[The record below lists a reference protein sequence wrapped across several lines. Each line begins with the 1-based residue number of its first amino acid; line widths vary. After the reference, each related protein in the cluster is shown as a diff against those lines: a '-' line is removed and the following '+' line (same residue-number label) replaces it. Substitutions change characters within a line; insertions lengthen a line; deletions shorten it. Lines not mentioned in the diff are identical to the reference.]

1 MPKLDVRMVYQEW
14 EQGWVWPVYWV
25 FGPERFKAREFT
37 QRLKQA
43 ALPHLGALGAG
54 MGTEVL
60 EGGEVSGTAV
70 VECAQTLS
78 LGGGVRL
85 TWVRDAHATTDQD
98 ALATLLGPRVRFDEA
113 HSVTVFLSKDLDQRK
128 KFSKLLS
135 EKAAV
140 VECAE
145 VREEEREG
153 WIRHLAKRRGVNEF
167 TAEILAI
174 LLRVEPW
181 SLETV
186 DLELEKLA
194 LVPEGMPDRT
204 QVLLA
209 GASEAGGSEEF
220 LSGLFER
227 DRVRALRAAEQ
238 FAGSPEEVLPLL
250 GLMAWNVRQIA
261 GLVGGG
267 AGPTGRGP
275 FIERLRRWARGWT
288 LPEIL
293 ELQSALH
300 EMDRGLKQTPKLGL
314 GYFTE
319 LVARFAKSPSS

>member
-1 MPKLDVRMVYQEW
+1 MPKLEAKTVYQEW

-25 FGPERFKAREFT
+25 YGSERLKAREFVK
-37 QRLKQA
+37 RLKQA

-54 MGTEVL
+54 MGTETL
-60 EGGEVSGTAV
+60 EGNEVSAGAV

-78 LGGGVRL
+78 LGGGLRL
-85 TWVRDAHATTDQD
+85 TLVRDAHSLSDLEVAAQ
-98 ALATLLGPRVRFDEA
+98 LLGPRLKFEEMPA
-113 HSVTVFLSKDLDQRK
+113 VTVFLSKDLDQRK
-128 KFSKLLS
+128 KFSKLLT

-145 VREEEREG
+145 VRDDEREV
-153 WIRHLAKRRGVNEF
+153 WIRHLAKRRGLQDLD
-167 TAEILAI
+167 AEVMAI
-174 LLRVEPW
+174 LGSLDPW
-181 SLETV
+181 NLEAI
-186 DLELEKLA
+186 DSEIEKMALA
-194 LVPEGMPDRT
+194 LAEDRKD
-204 QVLLA
+204 VLIA
-209 GASEAGGSEEF
+209 GASPAGGSEEF
-220 LSGLFER
+220 LTGLFER

-250 GLMAWNVRQIA
+250 GLLAWNVRQIA

-267 AGPTGRGP
+267 AGATGRGP
-275 FIERLRRWARGWT
+275 FMERLRRWSRGWT

-300 EMDRGLKQTPKLGL
+300 AMDRGLKQTPKLGL

-319 LVARFAKSPSS
+319 LVGRFAR